1 MKWQAVHFFKPAHG
15 LSRHEPVEMAACLD
29 YEQALES
36 KRLVDLVVSLPS
48 EEKHWMLSRALGSP
62 TQREQREEELRRQ
75 LGLQPPKRSSGLRS
89 RFVNLRVS
97 DYEPPASIKVER
109 GSLPLGKF
117 QSWEEAARFPP
128 IPAVCVAAP
137 WFPKHWL
144 EAPLKDRRAV
154 ANQLRVL
161 YPIDRFAV
169 VPFPLDAEESSL
181 WIETVKADRNTRLY
195 VIAVDH
201 SEPPSAVMHK
211 LARWLKDQKVDVSVE
226 DRRARSRK
234 GKVNVPACLG
244 DLACY
249 RLSSLHSLKR
259 EKTMDDT
266 GFRRSAARLSTAK
279 RRAEKRLRALN
290 YI

>member
-15 LSRHEPVEMAACLD
+15 LSRHEPIEMAACLD

-36 KRLVDLVVSLPS
+36 KRLVDLVVSLS
-48 EEKHWMLSRALGSP
+48 SAEKQWMLARALGSP
-62 TQREQREEELRRQ
+62 SKPAQQ
-75 LGLQPPKRSSGLRS
+75 GLQPTRSGGLRS
-89 RFVNLRVS
+89 RFVSLGVS
-97 DYEPPASIKVER
+97 DYEAPASITVER

-117 QSWEEAARFPP
+117 QSWEEVVSFPP
-128 IPAVCVAAP
+128 IPAVCVAAH

-154 ANQLRVL
+154 ANQVRAL
-161 YPIDRFAV
+161 YPIDRFAA
-169 VPFPLDAEESSL
+169 VPFPLNEEESSL

-201 SEPPSAVMHK
+201 SEPRSAVMYK

-234 GKVNVPACLG
+234 GKVNVPACLD

-249 RLSSLHSLKR
+249 RLSSLDSLKR